1 MPTPRAR
8 DRHHLGQTCV
18 LLKLLL
24 KLMKGEKWIE
34 GQTGVSATASQQ
46 QKEERERGQVQN
58 NKVGK
63 DDQVLE
69 TYSSSWLKG

>member
-1 MPTPRAR
+1 
-8 DRHHLGQTCV
+8 
-18 LLKLLL
+18 
-24 KLMKGEKWIE
+24 MKGEKWIE
-34 GQTGVSATASQQ
+34 RQTGVSATASQQ

>member
-1 MPTPRAR
+1 
-8 DRHHLGQTCV
+8 
-18 LLKLLL
+18 
-24 KLMKGEKWIE
+24 MKGEKWIE